1 MKATYAQMMHKRCDA
16 SVVSIHDYYY
26 NIYKKLQVT
35 DCTGPFS
42 IYAPLTRNYTVYA
55 PRWIIHITYKN
66 G

>member
-42 IYAPLTRNYTVYA
+42 IYAPLTRDLHRVRSTLDYSHYL
-55 PRWIIHITYKN
+55 
-66 G
+66 